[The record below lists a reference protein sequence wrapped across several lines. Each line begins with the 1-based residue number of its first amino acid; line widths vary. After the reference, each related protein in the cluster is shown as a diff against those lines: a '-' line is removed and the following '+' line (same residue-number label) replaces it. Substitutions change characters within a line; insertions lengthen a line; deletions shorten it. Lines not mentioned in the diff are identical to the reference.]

1 MSNLKRPQIVA
12 IAVAILAVVLLL
24 LLPRTA
30 ELKSE
35 SEEISRDDQ
44 MIDYVDL
51 AMNELNENDKIIYG
65 EIRSRIEATEDP
77 MQKINWLDSMS
88 HFWESRN
95 QLLLSAD
102 YLHDVAEIIAD
113 KPSYFIAGDKYF
125 EAFNALK
132 DEQKVIALNKA
143 ISSYEAILVLNPEDM
158 EAMTS
163 LGVCYVEGAATL
175 GEAPM
180 KGIGILRQVL
190 EKDPENIN
198 ALINLGYF
206 AAKSG
211 QFEKAIERF
220 NRVIEIDP
228 EFTDAY
234 LYLSDAYMQMGNKE
248 EGIRYLEKF
257 KEFIQDPEKREQ
269 LEIYIENIRNNS
281 I

>member
-12 IAVAILAVVLLL
+12 IAVAVLAVVLLL
-24 LLPRTA
+24 LLPRNA

-35 SEEISRDDQ
+35 SEEISTDGQ
-44 MIDYVDL
+44 MIDYFDL
-51 AMNELNENDKIIYG
+51 ALNGLSENDKIIYG
-65 EIRSRIEATEDP
+65 EIQSNIETTEDP
-77 MQKINWLDSMS
+77 LQKINWLDSMS

-102 YLHDVAEIIAD
+102 KLHDVAEIIAD

-132 DEQKVIALNKA
+132 DGQKEIALNKA
-143 ISSYEAILVLNPEDM
+143 INSYEAILALHPDDL

-190 EKDPENIN
+190 EKDPNNIN

-211 QFEKAIERF
+211 QYDKAIERF
-220 NRVIEIDP
+220 KRVIEIDP
-228 EFTDAY
+228 KFTDAY
-234 LYLSDAYMQMGNKE
+234 LYLSDTYMQMGDKE
-248 EGIRYLEKF
+248 EGIRYLETF
-257 KEFIQDPEKREQ
+257 KEFIQDPEKKEQ